1 MSWKSLLKH
10 TEQHRVTGHYQVIK
24 FTPNLIAQ
32 ETFNIGIVFHD
43 NEDSRHVRMLKNAK
57 AFECL
62 YGKEGATQ
70 VQNMLNYAKDIAEK
84 LGDTVTA
91 SPHLSYSPPLFTQGL
106 TIDQILSS
114 LYGQYVNLICDHL
127 DTQSNQR
134 QSINT
139 DTLRKKLFKDL
150 RKADPESFKDILR
163 EDPFTIN
170 DGDNKVEINMPIW
183 KDGGIFKNNFFGTL
197 VSADFIQEAY
207 LGYNLD
213 TLGAINL
220 QTACEI
226 SGGRSRAGFFIYCP
240 TPDNHDISEENYLN
254 IMKHIKKTSN
264 NVEYMAGRTNT
275 PLKTVQS
282 HDLAKLYE
290 DILDFTYA

>member
-1 MSWKSLLKH
+1 MNWKSLLEN

-43 NEDSRHVRMLKNAK
+43 NEDNRHVRMLRNAK

-62 YGKEGATQ
+62 YGKDGAAQ

-84 LGDTVTA
+84 LGDIVTA
-91 SPHLSYSPPLFTQGL
+91 SPHLSYSAPLFTQGL

-114 LYGQYVNLICDHL
+114 LYGQYINLICDHS
-127 DTQSNQR
+127 DIQSNQR

-139 DTLRKKLFKDL
+139 DSLRKKLFKDL
-150 RKADPESFKDILR
+150 LKAKPESFKDVLR
-163 EDPFTIN
+163 EEPFIIS
-170 DGDNKVEINMPIW
+170 DGSSKVEINMPIW
-183 KDGGIFKNNFFGTL
+183 KDEGILKDNFFGTL
-197 VSADFIQEAY
+197 VSADFIPEAY

-213 TLGAINL
+213 TLGAMNL

-226 SGGRSRAGFFIYCP
+226 SEGKSRAGFFIYCP
-240 TPDNHDISEENYLN
+240 TPDNNDISEENYLN
-254 IMKHIKKTSN
+254 IIKHIKKTSN
-264 NVEYMAGRTNT
+264 NVQYMADRTNI
-275 PLKTVQS
+275 PVKFVRSDNL
-282 HDLAKLYE
+282 DKLYE
-290 DILDFTYA
+290 EILNFTYV